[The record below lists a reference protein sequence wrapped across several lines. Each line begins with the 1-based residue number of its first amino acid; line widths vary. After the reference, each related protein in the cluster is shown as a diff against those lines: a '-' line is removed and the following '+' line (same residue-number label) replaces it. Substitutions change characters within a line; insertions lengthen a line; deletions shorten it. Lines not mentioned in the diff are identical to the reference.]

1 MGSTNAGSAAS
12 SVGAVGAAGA
22 AGAAGGAAAGATTAA
37 STGPLSQVHG
47 LVGGAFNFAS
57 MPLNTIT
64 SSLSQL
70 GVPTI
75 ATAPLSAVSN
85 LFQQAGTVYGR

>member
-1 MGSTNAGSAAS
+1 MIDLNTFQTKKAGASSAAAS
-12 SVGAVGAAGA
+12 SAPAS
-22 AGAAGGAAAGATTAA
+22 ATSVVSGT
-37 STGPLSQVHG
+37 LSGVQG
-47 LVGGAFNFAS
+47 LVGGALNIAS

-64 SSLSQL
+64 TSLTQL
-70 GVPTI
+70 GMPTI